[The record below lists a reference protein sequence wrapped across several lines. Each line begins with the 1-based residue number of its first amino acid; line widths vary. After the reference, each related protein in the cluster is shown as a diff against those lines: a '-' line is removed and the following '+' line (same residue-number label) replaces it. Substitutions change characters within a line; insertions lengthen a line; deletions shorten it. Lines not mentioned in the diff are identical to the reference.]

1 MDERQWLLGNR
12 RVRRSNWMCHAGGL
26 GLFRAI
32 YTATGHKCEE
42 NHVKNLKAALR
53 TLSRAMSI
61 SQSMMRIINGKVVY
75 LFKITDEIGSKLN
88 VLAKDLKIVDDT
100 FSVWQTQLK
109 RFANTVR
116 CHEGLTMEFLS
127 KYTAGLSRAFVAF
140 LRLFEIQDTLSL
152 VSHLNGKTL
161 IGYSDLPKFVASHLS
176 AKLVVDPSLK
186 LTVSALEEGLSVLAS
201 PMVDV
206 EHDGRNLTVDIL
218 LLAPL
223 IGDQNDLCVVER
235 LTSLKFNISG
245 KCFTG
250 PVQHTNLA
258 LISCPK
264 SKQVVSFEALD
275 RCFSSEVGFL
285 CPKNVLKSVSS
296 LQWLGFAWNPD
307 LKLSFP
313 RNHQPAPDCDH
324 IHPLI
329 HLGGRYFLST
339 TSGTLTLNTGGLLSV
354 STLAVYN
361 FPCNVSFVG
370 MKASLATC
378 PERLFGVTTCVF
390 NLYDYLCSMGP
401 EFRRHNSIT
410 VASRVSCDPASC

>member
-1 MDERQWLLGNR
+1 
-12 RVRRSNWMCHAGGL
+12 
-26 GLFRAI
+26 
-32 YTATGHKCEE
+32 
-42 NHVKNLKAALR
+42 
-53 TLSRAMSI
+53 MSI

-75 LFKITDEIGSKLN
+75 LFKITDQIGSKLN

-100 FSVWQTQLK
+100 FSAWQTQLK

-140 LRLFEIQDTLSL
+140 FRLFEIQDTLSL

-218 LLAPL
+218 LLAPV

-235 LTSLKFNISG
+235 LTSLKFNSSG

-258 LISCPK
+258 
-264 SKQVVSFEALD
+264 
-275 RCFSSEVGFL
+275 
-285 CPKNVLKSVSS
+285 
-296 LQWLGFAWNPD
+296 
-307 LKLSFP
+307 
-313 RNHQPAPDCDH
+313 
-324 IHPLI
+324 
-329 HLGGRYFLST
+329 
-339 TSGTLTLNTGGLLSV
+339 
-354 STLAVYN
+354 
-361 FPCNVSFVG
+361 
-370 MKASLATC
+370 
-378 PERLFGVTTCVF
+378 
-390 NLYDYLCSMGP
+390 
-401 EFRRHNSIT
+401 
-410 VASRVSCDPASC
+410 